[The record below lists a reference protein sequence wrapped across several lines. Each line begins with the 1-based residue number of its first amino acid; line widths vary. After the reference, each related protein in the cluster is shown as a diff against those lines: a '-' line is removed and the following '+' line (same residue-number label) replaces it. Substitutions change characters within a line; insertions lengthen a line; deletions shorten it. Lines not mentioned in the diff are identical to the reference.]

1 MKNRILLLG
10 LMTVCWLT
18 TAYTRPPSAL
28 SDAAQ
33 QFLSTLDKDQRQQAT
48 YPMDAA
54 ERYDWHY
61 TPRER
66 AGLPLKAMTDQQQQA
81 ARHLMQTT
89 PSQRGYQKATDI
101 MRLENILRE
110 IEGRGPD
117 DTYRDPLNYAFIIFG
132 NPEDELPWGWRIEG
146 HHVSLHFTVAGNTI
160 VSATPTFLGANPAQV
175 PSGPKKGWR
184 VLQPEEDLARALV
197 TSLPAEQ
204 GKVALIA
211 EVAYPEI
218 VTGTGRYA
226 QVEQPAGL
234 SYADM
239 SKVQQDQ
246 LIELLEVY
254 YRVHRAE
261 VAQQE
266 LAAIREAG
274 LDKLYFGW
282 AGGIEPGEPHYY
294 RIQGPT
300 LVIEYDNTQNKANHI
315 HTVVRNL
322 QNDWGEDVLGE
333 HYKAEH

>member
-10 LMTVCWLT
+10 LMAVCWLM
-18 TAYTRPPSAL
+18 TAYTRPPGTL

-33 QFLSTLDKDQRQQAT
+33 QFLSTLDEDQRQQAT

-66 AGLPLKAMTDQQQQA
+66 SGLPLKAMTDQQQQA

-89 PSQRGYQKATDI
+89 LSQTGYQKTIDI

-117 DTYRDPLNYAFIIFG
+117 DTYRDPLNYAFIVFG
-132 NPEDELPWGWRIEG
+132 DPEEEAPWGWRVEG
-146 HHVSLHFTVAGNTI
+146 HHLSLHFTVADDAI
-160 VSATPTFLGANPAQV
+160 IAVTPTFLGANPAQV

-197 TSLPAEQ
+197 TSLPVEQ
-204 GKVALIA
+204 RKVALIA
-211 EVAYPEI
+211 EEAYPEI
-218 VTGTGRYA
+218 VTGTGRYV
-226 QVEQPAGL
+226 QVEQPVGL

-239 SKVQQDQ
+239 SRAQQDQ
-246 LIELLEVY
+246 LMELLKVY
-254 YRVHRAE
+254 YGVHRAE

-266 LAAIREAG
+266 LAAIRKAG

-282 AGGIEPGEPHYY
+282 AGGFAPGEPHYY

-300 LVIEYDNTQNKANHI
+300 LVIEYDNTQNNANHI
-315 HTVVRNL
+315 HTVIRDL